1 MKFEFVDEVEKGGY
15 SAKIKV
21 LGVGGAGGN
30 AINSMINSDL
40 RGVDFIVA
48 NTDAQDLEKSLC
60 SHKLQLG
67 PSITMGLGAGA
78 DPEIGRTSAEESVT
92 EIREALDRA
101 DMVFIAAGMGG
112 GTGTGA
118 SPVAARLSREK
129 GALTVAVVTKPF
141 RFEGDPRMRRA
152 MDGIEAL
159 KKQVDSLIIIP
170 NERLKSLGD
179 KATPLKDLFVKADE
193 VLLQA
198 VKGIADLIMSSG
210 FVNLDFADVKK
221 VMEQMGTALMG
232 MGRASGENRA
242 CEAAQKAINS
252 PLLEDISI
260 EGAKGLLMNITGPSD
275 MTMDEV
281 EAASNYIKTEVNEN
295 AEVFW
300 GVVLDDTLEDEVRV
314 TVIATGID
322 GHEMPQER
330 SYLRAVVKEAA
341 KNPPPEYDNVVKL
354 RDVTAEDIE
363 ESWTVRKNGVNLDT
377 PTFLREKKFTSES
390 SKEEL
395 YKQEKKSFFDKF
407 RFKDN
412 LDYPTFMR
420 AKAD

>member
-21 LGVGGAGGN
+21 VGIGGAGGN
-30 AINSMINSDL
+30 AINNMIHSDL

-48 NTDAQDLEKSLC
+48 NTDAQDLDKSLC

-78 DPEIGRTSAEESVT
+78 DPEIGRTSAEESVN
-92 EIREALDRA
+92 EISDALDRA

-118 SPVAARLSREK
+118 SPVAARLSKEK

-141 RFEGDPRMRRA
+141 KFEGNPRMKRA
-152 MDGIEAL
+152 LEGIEAL
-159 KKQVDSLIIIP
+159 KKEVDSLIIIP

-179 KATPLKDLFVKADE
+179 KATPVRDLFVKADE

-198 VKGIADLIMSSG
+198 VKGIADLIMSRG
-210 FVNLDFADVKK
+210 FINLDFADVKK
-221 VMEQMGTALMG
+221 VMEEMGTALMG

-260 EGAKGLLMNITGPSD
+260 DGAKGLLMNITGPPD

-281 EAASNYIKTEVNEN
+281 EAASNYIKSEVNEN

-300 GVVLDDTLEDEVRV
+300 GMVFDDSLKDEVQI

-322 GHEMPQER
+322 GQEPPQER
-330 SYLRAVVKEAA
+330 NYLRAVVRDAA
-341 KNPPPEYDNVVKL
+341 KSAPPEYDNVVKI
-354 RDVTAEDIE
+354 RDVTTEDIE

-377 PTFLREKKFTSES
+377 PTFMREKKFTAES
-390 SKEEL
+390 VKEAP
-395 YKQEKKSFFDKF
+395 YRHEKRGFLDKF
-407 RFKDN
+407 RFRES